1 MDMAKWALLHG
12 AAAMLPLLVC
22 AAPVAAEIVAVDAT
36 GQPPTPRNAHLTMG
50 YGTGPHGTIGVNS
63 RYLTRDGHPWLPVMG
78 EFHFT
83 RFPASGWEEEIL
95 KMKAAGVSIVAT
107 YVIWNQIELE
117 PGRLDWTGDRDI
129 HRFAELC
136 AKHGMLLFVRP
147 GPWAHAETRF
157 GGIPDWIV
165 ARTRPRSDDPAY
177 LREVER
183 FWRSMSA
190 QLKGQLWKDGGPVIG
205 LQIENEY
212 NLEGPGQGRAHIA
225 TLKAL
230 AATLGLD
237 VPLYTVTGWDHTVY
251 PRGEVLPV
259 QGGYPDE
266 PWSAKLVKLP
276 PKENYLF
283 RFDSRVSGDL
293 GAQTKAL
300 KRGDADNDNADTP
313 FLGAEYGGGVPV
325 MYRRRPLLAPADV
338 GAAVTTQVGSGVN
351 MLGYY
356 MFHGGANP
364 LAHGRSL
371 EETQRSGGY
380 NDVPAIGYDFQ
391 APIGQY
397 GEVNPV
403 SGAIRPLH
411 YLLASYGERLAT
423 MSPHEPALQPS
434 GPADLKRLRWSLR
447 SDGDAGFLF
456 VNNHVRQYPMASHR
470 DVRFDLRLPTVTM
483 RIPSTGVA
491 IADGA
496 SFAWPVNL
504 DMDGVRLA
512 WATAQPVTRLSDRGG
527 AIHVLLATQPG
538 PVELAFA
545 GDGIRSVSVPTA
557 RDAGGRLLARVTPA
571 TDQYVTIEKLD
582 GTQVRILLLGPA
594 SAGRIW
600 VGDVG
605 GTRRL
610 VLTDADLFFSGG
622 GFVLRQRGAQR
633 FRFAVWPQAG
643 APSAGVPIVPIV
655 GGMLEAIVAGPAAST
670 LALTAMRA
678 PGVAPPIEIG
688 GPAKAAMQPV
698 PEAHRAD
705 GTWSFTVPRNALR
718 GVEDAYLEIDYR
730 GDIGRVSDG
739 TTMLDDAFWD
749 GRVWRIGLKRFAER
763 LGSAWS
769 IAVTPLR
776 ADAPIYL
783 DESARALLPK
793 AAQIAEVRSIRLV
806 PEYELTVKLR

>member
-1 MDMAKWALLHG
+1 MTRRSYRFGVAGMLAFALLHQP
-12 AAAMLPLLVC
+12 AAAEL
-22 AAPVAAEIVAVDAT
+22 ASVDAT
-36 GQPPTPRNAHLTMG
+36 RVAPAPRSEHLHMG
-50 YGTGPHGTIGVNS
+50 TGTGPHGVIGANS
-63 RYLTRDGHPWLPVMG
+63 RYLTRDGRPWLPVMG
-78 EFHFT
+78 EFHFS

-117 PGRLDWTGDRDI
+117 PGKLDWTGDRDLR
-129 HRFAELC
+129 RFAELC
-136 AKHGMLLFVRP
+136 AKHDMLLFVRP

-165 ARTRPRSDDPAY
+165 SSTRPRSDDPAY
-177 LREVER
+177 LAQVQR
-183 FWRSMSA
+183 FWGGIA
-190 QLKGQLWKDGGPVIG
+190 DQLKGQLWKDGGAVVG

-225 TLKAL
+225 TLKAM
-230 AATLGLD
+230 AVKLGLD

-266 PWSAKLVKLP
+266 PWSAKTVKLP

-283 RFDSRVSGDL
+283 RFHSRVSGDL
-293 GAQTKAL
+293 GAQTRAT
-300 KRGDADNDNADTP
+300 KRGDADDDNEDTP

-364 LAHGRSL
+364 LAHGRTL

-411 YLLASYGERLAT
+411 YLLAAYGDRLAT
-423 MSPHEPALQPS
+423 MIPHEPAVAIS
-434 GPADLKRLRWSLR
+434 DPADLKTLRWSLR
-447 SDGDAGFLF
+447 SEGDAGFLF
-456 VNNHVRQYPMASHR
+456 VNDHIRQYAMAPHK
-470 DVRFDLRLPTVTM
+470 DVRFDLRLPSGTM
-483 RIPSTGVA
+483 RIPSTGIA

-496 SFAWPVNL
+496 SFIWPVNL
-504 DMDGVRLA
+504 DLDGIRLA
-512 WATAQPVTRLSDRGG
+512 WATAQPVTRLSDRAGP
-527 AIHVLLATQPG
+527 IHVLLATQPG

-545 GDGIRSVSVPTA
+545 ADGVTSVSVPTK
-557 RDAGGRLLARVTPA
+557 RDEAGRLIARVMPA
-571 TDQYVTIEKLD
+571 PNRFVTIAKAD
-582 GTQVRILLLGPA
+582 GTKVRILLLDA
-594 SAGRIW
+594 SSAGRIW
-600 VGDVG
+600 VGDAA

-610 VLTDADLFFSGG
+610 VLTDADVFFERGG
-622 GFVLRQRGAQR
+622 LVLRQRGMQK
-633 FRFAVWPQAG
+633 FRFSMWPQANASSANATLTRTSG
-643 APSAGVPIVPIV
+643 EAMEASIVGSLPGTLPVMPERAPSD
-655 GGMLEAIVAGPAAST
+655 
-670 LALTAMRA
+670 
-678 PGVAPPIEIG
+678 APPVEIG
-688 GPAKAAMQPV
+688 GPAKAAMQPLA
-698 PEAHRAD
+698 EAHRAD
-705 GTWSFTVPRNALR
+705 GTWSFTVPREALR

-730 GDIGRVSDG
+730 GDIGRLNDG
-739 TTMLDDAFWD
+739 ATMLDDAFWD
-749 GRVWRIGLKRFAER
+749 GRVWRIGLKRFADR
-763 LGSAWS
+763 IGHPWTL
-769 IAVTPLR
+769 AVTPLR

-783 DESARALLPK
+783 DETARALLPK
-793 AAQIAEVRSIRLV
+793 AAQVAEVRSIRLV
-806 PEYELTVKLR
+806 PEYELRVTLR

>member
-1 MDMAKWALLHG
+1 MRSYRFGVPGTLAFALLQQ
-12 AAAMLPLLVC
+12 
-22 AAPVAAEIVAVDAT
+22 PVAAELLSLDAT
-36 GQPPTPRNAHLTMG
+36 KAAPAPRSAHLHMG
-50 YGTGPHGTIGVNS
+50 TGSGPHGTIGANS
-63 RYLTRDGHPWLPVMG
+63 RYLTRDGRPWLPVMG

-95 KMKAAGVSIVAT
+95 KMKAAGMSIVAT
-107 YVIWNQIELE
+107 YVIWDQIELE
-117 PGRLDWTGDRDI
+117 PGKLDWSGDRDLR
-129 HRFAELC
+129 RFAELC
-136 AKHGMLLFVRP
+136 AKHDMLLFIRP

-157 GGIPDWIV
+157 GGIPDWITSS
-165 ARTRPRSDDPAY
+165 TRPRSNDPAY
-177 LREVER
+177 LAQVER
-183 FWRSMSA
+183 FWGGLA
-190 QLKGQLWKDGGPVIG
+190 EQLKGELWKDGGPVVG

-225 TLKAL
+225 TLKDL
-230 AATLGLD
+230 AVKLGFD

-251 PRGEVLPV
+251 PRGQLLPV

-266 PWSAKLVKLP
+266 PWSAKTVKLP

-283 RFDSRVSGDL
+283 RFQSRVSGDL
-293 GAQTKAL
+293 GAQTRATR
-300 KRGDADNDNADTP
+300 RGDADDDNEDTP

-325 MYRRRPLLAPADV
+325 MYRRRPLLEPADV

-364 LAHGRSL
+364 LAHGRTL

-391 APIGQY
+391 APLGQY
-397 GEVNPV
+397 GEVNAG

-411 YLLASYGERLAT
+411 YLLEAYGDRLAT
-423 MSPHEPALQPS
+423 MIPHEPATAIS
-434 GPADLKRLRWSLR
+434 DPADLTSLRWSLR
-447 SDGDAGFLF
+447 SNGDAGFLF
-456 VNNHVRQYPMASHR
+456 VNNHVRQYKMAAHK
-470 DVRFDLRLPTVTM
+470 DVRFDLRLPGGAM

-496 SFAWPVNL
+496 SFVWPVNL

-512 WATAQPVTRLSDRGG
+512 WATAQPVTLLSDKQG

-538 PVELAFA
+538 PVELAF
-545 GDGIRSVSVPTA
+545 GSSGIRSVSVATK
-557 RDAGGRLLARVTPA
+557 RDREGRLIAEVMPA
-571 TDQYVTIEKLD
+571 TDRFLTIVKAD
-582 GTQVRILLLGPA
+582 GTKVRILLLDAA

-600 VGDVG
+600 VGEVS

-610 VLTDADLFFSGG
+610 VLTDADTYFGQSGL
-622 GFVLRQRGAQR
+622 VLRQRGER
-633 FRFAVWPQAG
+633 KFRFSVWPQKDVPWAG
-643 APSAGVPIVPIV
+643 MPLTRRR
-655 GGMLEAIVAGPAAST
+655 GGMMEASVSGPPSGALQITPLRAAGE
-670 LALTAMRA
+670 
-678 PGVAPPIEIG
+678 APPVEIG
-688 GPAKAAMQPV
+688 GPAQAAIQPL

-705 GTWSFTVPRNALR
+705 GTWSFTVPQDALR

-730 GDIGRVSDG
+730 GDIGRLSDG

-749 GRVWRIGLKRFAER
+749 GRVWRIGLKRFAAR
-763 LGSAWS
+763 LGHPWTMS
-769 IAVTPLR
+769 VMPLR

-783 DESARALLPK
+783 DEQARALLPK
-793 AAQIAEVRSIRLV
+793 APQVSEIRSIRLV
-806 PEYELTVKLR
+806 PEYELKVTLR

>member
-1 MDMAKWALLHG
+1 MTKRSYRFGVAGALALALSHQ
-12 AAAMLPLLVC
+12 PL
-22 AAPVAAEIVAVDAT
+22 AAELVSVDAT
-36 GQPPTPRNAHLTMG
+36 KAAPAPRSDHLHMG
-50 YGTGPHGTIGVNS
+50 TGSGPHGTIGANS
-63 RYLTRDGHPWLPVMG
+63 RYLTRDGRPWLPVMG

-107 YVIWNQIELE
+107 YVVWNQIELE
-117 PGRLDWTGDRDI
+117 PGKLDWTGDRDLR
-129 HRFAELC
+129 RFAELC
-136 AKHGMLLFVRP
+136 AEHDMLLFIRP

-165 ARTRPRSDDPAY
+165 SSTRPRSNDPAY
-177 LREVER
+177 MAQVGR
-183 FWRSMSA
+183 FWGGIA
-190 QLKGQLWKDGGPVIG
+190 DQLKGGLWKDGGPVVG

-212 NLEGPGQGRAHIA
+212 NLEGPGRGRDHIA
-225 TLKAL
+225 ALKDL
-230 AATLGLD
+230 AVKLGFD

-266 PWSAKLVKLP
+266 PWSAKTVKLP

-283 RFDSRVSGDL
+283 RFHSRVSGDL
-293 GAQTKAL
+293 GAQTRAT
-300 KRGDADNDNADTP
+300 KRGDADDDNDDTP

-325 MYRRRPLLAPADV
+325 MYRRRPLLEPADV

-364 LAHGRSL
+364 LAHGRTL

-397 GEVNPV
+397 GEVNAV

-411 YLLASYGERLAT
+411 YLLEAYGDRLAT
-423 MSPHEPALQPS
+423 MTPHEPATILS
-434 GPADLKRLRWSLR
+434 DPADLASLRWSLR

-456 VNNHVRQYPMASHR
+456 VNNHVRQYAMAPHK
-470 DVRFDLRLPTVTM
+470 DVRFDLRLPGGVM

-496 SFAWPVNL
+496 SFVWPVNL
-504 DMDGVRLA
+504 DMDGVRLD
-512 WATAQPVTRLSDRGG
+512 WATAQPVTRLSDKAGP
-527 AIHVLLATQPG
+527 IHVLLATQPG
-538 PVELAFA
+538 LVELAFGA
-545 GDGIRSVSVPTA
+545 SGIKSVSVPTK
-557 RDAGGRLLARVTPA
+557 RDPAGRLIAHVTPA
-571 TDQYVTIEKLD
+571 TDRFVTIEKKD
-582 GTQVRILLLGPA
+582 GAKVRLLLLDAA

-600 VGDVG
+600 VGEAG

-610 VLTDADLFFSGG
+610 VLADADVFFDRNRVV
-622 GFVLRQRGAQR
+622 FRQRGQQR
-633 FRFAVWPQAG
+633 FGFAIWPLA
-643 APSAGVPIVPIV
+643 APPTADVPITRMRN
-655 GGMLEAIVAGPAAST
+655 GLLEATVAGRQSGALPVT
-670 LALTAMRA
+670 LLRV
-678 PGVAPPIEIG
+678 PDEAPPIEIG
-688 GPAKAAMQPV
+688 GPARAAMQPSA
-698 PEAHRAD
+698 EAHRAD
-705 GTWSFTVPRNALR
+705 GAWSFTVPGDALR

-730 GDIGRVSDG
+730 GDIARLSDG
-739 TTMLDDAFWD
+739 TTMLDDAYWD
-749 GRVWRIGLKRFAER
+749 GRVWRIGLKRFADR
-763 LGSAWS
+763 IGHPWTLS
-769 IAVTPLR
+769 VMPLR

-783 DESARALLPK
+783 DDKARALLPR
-793 AAQIAEVRSIRLV
+793 APQVAEIRSIRII
-806 PEYELTVKLR
+806 PEYQLAVTLH